1 MRKINI
7 SSRTSFIVSIITS
20 IIFVLYFA
28 YKGFVV
34 YFVQKAMDDT
44 FVGGG
49 ASDITITLWFGIS
62 LSMAL
67 SMFLF
72 FQFIKIKDLKS
83 QRTIQKGIF
92 IGWAIIAITMTIFVP
107 SYKYLIIITILSS
120 IVSFLSSVTLKDI
133 IAEKQILVKK
143 KIKKNTSSKFF
154 SYLVV
159 SIISFVALIILID
172 TLKVPLINVYPD
184 LEILLFNLFEIL
196 KDIKLFIIDL
206 Y

>member
-1 MRKINI
+1 MKKINI
-7 SSRTSFIVSIITS
+7 SSRISFIVSIITS

-72 FQFIKIKDLKS
+72 FQFIKIKDLNS

-107 SYKYLIIITILSS
+107 SYVYLILITIFSS
-120 IVSFLSSVTLKDI
+120 IVSLLSSITLKDI
-133 IAEKQILVKK
+133 IAEDLKEKKETLSEKEIYLLQKLAGVKNPK
-143 KIKKNTSSKFF
+143 K
-154 SYLVV
+154 
-159 SIISFVALIILID
+159 
-172 TLKVPLINVYPD
+172 
-184 LEILLFNLFEIL
+184 
-196 KDIKLFIIDL
+196 
-206 Y
+206 